1 MSHFGDEL
9 RRLRRATGLS
19 QESLAARA
27 GLSPE
32 AVSLLERGRRSPRL
46 TTIRLIAEGLHLPE
60 SDRAALFAAA
70 QPSEPTAQPL
80 PSFPN
85 ALIHRE
91 TDLAALS
98 VLADRPDV
106 RLITV
111 LGPGGVG
118 KTRIAVEY
126 ARRHTADFPDGTHW
140 LPVGPLV
147 DGAMVV
153 PAMAGALGVRAT
165 PYPEI
170 DDVVERLRPQN
181 ALVIIDNAEHQL
193 AECRAVCRALLAGAP
208 EVMIVVTSRHLIE
221 VPGEA
226 AFSVAPLALP
236 DPAGSADEVAASPAA
251 QLFLSRAGMTALS
264 AADRDAVVRLCHRL
278 DGLPLA
284 LELAAARTNVL
295 TVGELAAALDD
306 RLAILATSGP
316 RGDEHLVDAMVS
328 WSYHTLDDRER
339 GLFELLA
346 VFTAG
351 FDREAVAVVANGLS
365 PIQVLDALSSL
376 VSKSL
381 VYRHDDGGP
390 RARFRL
396 LHLIR
401 QYAEVRLDRRPDV
414 GSIRERHA
422 RHYAGLAIHAARH
435 LTSLDEPAWLATV
448 DRELGNLRRAIA
460 WSLDR
465 QPRLALEL
473 VTALGRWC
481 YLRGRYSDGRAW
493 ALDALAADPDAPGAQ
508 LAPVLQLAATL
519 AFLQCD
525 YADARRLSERAL
537 AHYRHDGDRAG
548 IAWSVARLGSIA
560 REEGQYER
568 SETLHREALA
578 LAVEAGDAYGQAN
591 QLNFLCFVT
600 WISGRAD
607 DAEPLGRDALVR
619 MRELGNSEGLIWAL
633 INLGAVARYRGELD
647 RAGQLLRQCLELCEE
662 LTFPEGIGWASEQLA
677 GVARSLG
684 DHVRALGL
692 ARAALAEH
700 DALGDRW
707 RAASAHD
714 ELAAIAIELA
724 EPEPAARHLH
734 AAERLRSEI
743 GAPVPAIE
751 RPGRERTERAARQAL
766 GAAYELAGWTDAR
779 QPRPM

>member
-46 TTIRLIAEGLHLPE
+46 TTIRLIAEGMPLSE
-60 SDRAALFAAA
+60 TDRAALFGAA
-70 QPSEPTAQPL
+70 QPDEPSAPPL
-80 PSFPN
+80 PSFPD
-85 ALIHRE
+85 ALVDRVC
-91 TDLAALS
+91 DLAALET
-98 VLADRPDV
+98 LAHRADV

-111 LGPGGVG
+111 VGPGGVG

-126 ARRHTADFPDGTHW
+126 AHGHTADFPDGVHW
-140 LPVGPLV
+140 TPVGPLV
-147 DGAMVV
+147 DGTTMVPV
-153 PAMAGALGVRAT
+153 MAGSLGVRGT

-170 DDVVERLRPQN
+170 PDLVEHLRTRR

-193 AECRAVCRALLAGAP
+193 AECREICRALLAGAP
-208 EVMIVVTSRHLIE
+208 GLTLLVTSRHLLE

-226 AFSVAPLALP
+226 AFTVAPLALP
-236 DPAGSADEVAASPAA
+236 DPTGSDDEVAASPAV
-251 QLFLSRAGMTALS
+251 QLFVSRAGLPGVT
-264 AADRDAVVRLCHRL
+264 AADRDAVIRLCHRL

-316 RGDEHLVDAMVS
+316 GGDEQLVDAMVS
-328 WSYHTLDDRER
+328 WSYQTLDDRER
-339 GLFELLA
+339 DLFELLA
-346 VFTAG
+346 VFASG
-351 FDREAVAVVANGLS
+351 FDREAVAVVAPALS

-401 QYAEVRLDRRPDV
+401 QYAETRLERRADV
-414 GSIRERHA
+414 EAIRERHA
-422 RHYAGLAIHAARH
+422 RHYAGLVIRAART
-435 LTSLDEPAWLATV
+435 LLPAGEADWLAEV
-448 DRELGNLRRAIA
+448 DRELGNLRRAVA
-460 WSLDR
+460 WAVERD
-465 QPRLALEL
+465 PRLALEL
-473 VTALGRWC
+473 VAALGRWC

-493 ALDALAADPDAPGAQ
+493 ALAALTADPDAPGPA

-525 YADARRLSERAL
+525 YGDARRLAERAL
-537 AHYRHDGDRAG
+537 DLYRRDGDPG
-548 IAWSVARLGSIA
+548 GVAWSVARLGSIA
-560 REEGQYER
+560 REEGQYDR
-568 SETLHREALA
+568 SVALHREALQ
-578 LAVEAGDAYGQAN
+578 LAAGAGDAHGQAN
-591 QLNFLCFVT
+591 QLNFLCFVS
-600 WISGRAD
+600 WISGRLD
-607 DAEPLGRDALVR
+607 EAEPLGRDALAR
-619 MRELGNSEGLIWAL
+619 MRALGASEGLIWAL
-633 INLGAVARYRGELD
+633 INLGAIARYRGELD
-647 RAGQLLRQCLELCEE
+647 QAGRLLRQCLELCEE
-662 LTFPEGIGWASEQLA
+662 LAFPEGIGWASEQLA
-677 GVARSLG
+677 GVARELG
-684 DHVRALGL
+684 DHVRARGL

-700 DALGDRW
+700 DAVGDRW

-714 ELAAIAIELA
+714 ELAAIAIALD
-724 EPEPAARHLH
+724 EPEQAALHLS
-734 AAERLRSEI
+734 AADRLRDEI
-743 GAPVPAIE
+743 GVPVPAIE
-751 RPGRERTERAARQAL
+751 RPTREHTEVTTRRAL
-766 GAAYELAGWTDAR
+766 GPSYELVGLTGSR